1 MSGHSHWSGIK
12 HKKGAADAKRG
23 KLFSKLSKYII
34 TAARDGGGD
43 PDSNLKLR
51 YAIDKAKAVSMPKD
65 NIERAV
71 KKGTGELEGSALE
84 EILYEGYAVGG
95 VAVLAE
101 VLTDNRNRTAP
112 EIRKIFETRGGS
124 LAGLGSVAWMF
135 ERKGYIIVSTDAA
148 DEERLLDL
156 VIEAGAEDMTRTDE
170 QFEIICGVQDF
181 EAVRKA
187 LADAGITP
195 EVEELSQ
202 IPKSSVPIS
211 ELSAARRVLD
221 LMNQLEDHDDVQ
233 NVYAN
238 FDIPDELLEKLSE

>member
-1 MSGHSHWSGIK
+1 MSGHSHWAGIK
-12 HKKGAADAKRG
+12 HQKGAVDANRG

-34 TAARDGGGD
+34 TAARDGGAD

-71 KKGTGELEGSALE
+71 KKGTGELEGSRLE

-135 ERKGYIIVSTDAA
+135 ERKGYIVVSTDAA

-156 VIEAGAEDMTRTDE
+156 VIEAGAEDMTRTDDR
-170 QFEIICGVQDF
+170 FEIICGVQDF
-181 EAVRKA
+181 EAVRRA

-195 EVEELSQ
+195 AISEMSQ

-211 ELSAARRVLD
+211 DASVAKRVLD

-238 FDIPDELLEKLSE
+238 FDIPDELLEQLSE